1 MLKICVIANKR
12 DLKENYSKFI
22 DSCDKVV
29 RINKMDN
36 LSSGLTG
43 TKTDIVF
50 TVTGRDYFR
59 YTRKFRNVDTL
70 RKAKVIF
77 CPQDEYIV
85 RQYVSRECIKDWE
98 ILKGDSE
105 TERWMTTSKAVH
117 YLINAYP
124 NKNIYFLGDIERRKR
139 TTSVWHNKPHKEDI
153 FFDRLINKGILIP
166 ILGNHDFINNE

>member
-1 MLKICVIANKR
+1 MLKICVIANKQ

-77 CPQDEYIV
+77 LPT
-85 RQYVSRECIKDWE
+85 R
-98 ILKGDSE
+98 
-105 TERWMTTSKAVH
+105 
-117 YLINAYP
+117 
-124 NKNIYFLGDIERRKR
+124 
-139 TTSVWHNKPHKEDI
+139 
-153 FFDRLINKGILIP
+153 
-166 ILGNHDFINNE
+166 